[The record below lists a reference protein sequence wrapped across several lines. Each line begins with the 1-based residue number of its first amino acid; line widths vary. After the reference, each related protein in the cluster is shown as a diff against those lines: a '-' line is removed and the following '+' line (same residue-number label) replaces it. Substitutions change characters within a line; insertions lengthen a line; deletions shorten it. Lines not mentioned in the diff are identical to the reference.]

1 MTYDRACE
9 ILGFTTPKSL
19 EANAKLAE
27 SRLDRLAPGA
37 PLRFSVACQTLI
49 NEVRK

>member
-1 MTYDRACE
+1 MTYDKACE

-19 EANAKLAE
+19 AANARLAS

-37 PLRFSVACQTLI
+37 PLRFQVACTVLI
-49 NEVRK
+49 RAAQ